1 VNRESIYSALFAALA
16 GVTGLNTVSRRLK
29 HYEDVSPAEQPAL
42 FMTATS
48 QNGSQTKG
56 LPSIYYLDSKIW
68 IYVHETDKS
77 IAPSTGL
84 NNILDKI
91 DAVLKPAIPGN
102 KQTLGGLVE
111 HCWVDGEIVTDEGSL
126 GDQAVAILTIK
137 MQTTT

>member
-1 VNRESIYSALFAALA
+1 MTRESIYSALFAKLQ
-16 GVTGLNTVSRRLK
+16 GITGLNTVSRRLK
-29 HYEDVSPAEQPAL
+29 HYDDVAPADQPAM
-42 FMTATS
+42 FVTCTS
-48 QNGSQTKG
+48 QHGQQTKG
-56 LPSIYYLDSKIW
+56 MPSIYNLDSKIW

-77 IAPSTGL
+77 IAPATGL

-91 DAVLKPAIPGN
+91 YAVLNPAIPGN

>member
-1 VNRESIYSALFAALA
+1 MNREAIYGALFAKLQ
-16 GVTGLNTVSRRLK
+16 GITGLNTVSRRLK
-29 HYEDVSPAEQPAL
+29 HYDDVSPAEQPAL

-48 QNGSQTKG
+48 QHGSQTKG
-56 LPSIYYLDSKIW
+56 LPSLYYLDSKVW

-77 IAPSTGL
+77 IAPATGL

-102 KQTLGGLVE
+102 KQTLGGLVD